1 MPHDTRHWSELNLLV
16 FERRAF
22 RLQVRYLS
30 HWDEIRIAN
39 RYSNLLQL
47 PSVLLG
53 GVASTA
59 AFTTIQNSDEAW
71 AGYGVASLTAC
82 MTVLASLSQFFK
94 FNESADKH
102 REAALAYEEILNDLG
117 AIRRRGPQD
126 SDGSFADVILTLDNR
141 YLKVK
146 TNAPMLSEDLIKKHS
161 SAERDL
167 FNSVNGIAP
176 PTTSDIESAVQ
187 DARDQVETQAVN
199 TEAAAE
205 RLREQVAEVKAELD
219 ARGVGV
225 VPTNVLRNILRK
237 VEKATLKEYIHNWQ
251 TATGIIPRGDSEI
264 FSLRTELHQEKGA
277 HDATRLALERER
289 LRFRHEMERAANEG
303 VMKERMA
310 STNSDSN
317 RAAMERLERRC
328 KDLEESGSY
337 ARAQYCSCADELED
351 VKGQLAQEE
360 AAMRKI
366 ECELI
371 ETRERCSELEE
382 SNSEAIEKYRACAQ
396 ELEDARRQSTETLV
410 TTDDDDLER

>member
-1 MPHDTRHWSELNLLV
+1 MSHETKHWSELNLLV

-59 AFTTIQNSDEAW
+59 AFTTIQNSQEAW

-82 MTVLASLSQFFK
+82 MTILASLSQFFK

-126 SDGSFADVILTLDNR
+126 SNGSFADVILALDNR

-146 TNAPMLSEDLIKKHS
+146 TNAPMLSQDLIKKHS

-176 PTTSDIESAVQ
+176 PSTSDIESAVQ
-187 DARDQVETQAVN
+187 DTRNQVEIQAVN
-199 TEAAAE
+199 AEAVAE

-219 ARGVGV
+219 ARGMGV
-225 VPTNVLRNILRK
+225 VPANVLTNILKK

-251 TATGIIPRGDSEI
+251 ATVGITSRDDSEI
-264 FSLRTELHQEKGA
+264 SSLRTELHQEKGA
-277 HDATRLALERER
+277 HNVTKIALEREC

-303 VMKERMA
+303 VMRERMA
-310 STNSDSN
+310 STNSDSD
-317 RAAMERLERRC
+317 RVAIERLERHCR
-328 KDLEESGSY
+328 DLEESESH

-351 VKGQLAQEE
+351 VKGRLAQEE

-371 ETRERCSELEE
+371 ETRERCSDLEE
-382 SNSEAIEKYRACAQ
+382 SNSNAIEKYRVCAQ
-396 ELEDARRQSTETLV
+396 ELEDAKKQAR
-410 TTDDDDLER
+410 

>member
-1 MPHDTRHWSELNLLV
+1 MPHDTRHWSELNILV

-59 AFTTIQNSDEAW
+59 AFTTIQNSYEAW

-82 MTVLASLSQFFK
+82 MTILASLSQFFK

-161 SAERDL
+161 SAEQDL

-187 DARDQVETQAVN
+187 DTRDQIEIQAFN
-199 TEAAAE
+199 AEAAAE

-219 ARGVGV
+219 ARGMGV
-225 VPTNVLRNILRK
+225 VPANVLMNILK
-237 VEKATLKEYIHNWQ
+237 KIEKATLKEYIHNWQ
-251 TATGIIPRGDSEI
+251 AAVGITSRDDSEI
-264 FSLRTELHQEKGA
+264 SSLRTELHQEKGA
-277 HDATRLALERER
+277 HNVTRIALERER

-303 VMKERMA
+303 VTRGRMA
-310 STNSDSN
+310 STNSD
-317 RAAMERLERRC
+317 RVAIERLERRC
-328 KDLEESGSY
+328 RDLEESESH

-351 VKGQLAQEE
+351 VKGRLAQEE

-371 ETRERCSELEE
+371 ETRERCSDLEE
-382 SNSEAIEKYRACAQ
+382 SNSKAIEKYRACAQ
-396 ELEDARRQSTETLV
+396 ELEDARMQSTEALV

>member
-1 MPHDTRHWSELNLLV
+1 MPHDTRNWSELNLLV

-82 MTVLASLSQFFK
+82 MTILASLSQFFK

-126 SDGSFADVILTLDNR
+126 SDGSFADIILALDNR

-161 SAERDL
+161 FAERDL
-167 FNSVNGIAP
+167 FNSVNGVAP

-187 DARDQVETQAVN
+187 DARDLVETQAVN
-199 TEAAAE
+199 AEATAE

-264 FSLRTELHQEKGA
+264 SFLRTELHQEKGA

-303 VMKERMA
+303 VMKSRMA
-310 STNSDSN
+310 ATDSD
-317 RAAMERLERRC
+317 RATMERLERRC
-328 KDLEESGSY
+328 RDLEESESH
-337 ARAQYCSCADELED
+337 ARAQYCSCADELND
-351 VKGQLAQEE
+351 VKGQLAQAE
-360 AAMRKI
+360 AAMHKM
-366 ECELI
+366 ECELM
-371 ETRERCSELEE
+371 EAWERCSELEE
-382 SNSEAIEKYRACAQ
+382 SNFEAIEKYRACAQ
-396 ELEDARRQSTETLV
+396 ELEDARRQSTEALV
-410 TTDDDDLER
+410 TTDDDDLEK